1 MILYGSLQT
10 PNLTTGSQLN
20 IIIIII
26 YIMPLTYRTLGGQ
39 YQIASYSTLFP
50 PASATLGT
58 ITSSSV
64 QITNIVGPTNFT
76 FSIIRNG
83 TTIATGQTGT
93 TYTDT
98 GLSPN
103 TSYTYQIVTT
113 NASVTSNAVTIGTAI
128 TTAAPYVLA
137 FAGST
142 IYKTTNGTT
151 FTTFSTNLTTLMG
164 SVMQIVYGNSVY
176 VAVGSGTHCVAYS
189 SDAVTWTGAG
199 TPLAPVTSVA
209 FGPAPGLQASGSVFI
224 GTGPKTNGQTGT
236 GTAGNTTLVW
246 SSNGVT
252 WTGILSASAVS
263 LFTGNTGGRIIYNT
277 KLSMWIA
284 DQVNNNNNAALIGYS
299 TDGLNWTP
307 LSISAFSGA
316 NGGLGLDYNP
326 TTGLTVAC
334 GYAYNGS
341 NYVQTVMT
349 TTGTTWQNS
358 ASPFGTANNQAAFGV
373 AYGSGIFI
381 VVGGVSNST
390 NIIHSSSDGY
400 TWTARLAQQAGS
412 NDVRSVVYSNGF
424 NTWYVGSVGS
434 NIYYSQNNG
443 ASWTT
448 LALANAYYGFFAY
461 PN

>member
-246 SSNGVT
+246 M
-252 WTGILSASAVS
+252 IL
-263 LFTGNTGGRIIYNT
+263 L
-277 KLSMWIA
+277 K
-284 DQVNNNNNAALIGYS
+284 
-299 TDGLNWTP
+299 
-307 LSISAFSGA
+307 
-316 NGGLGLDYNP
+316 
-326 TTGLTVAC
+326 
-334 GYAYNGS
+334 
-341 NYVQTVMT
+341 
-349 TTGTTWQNS
+349 
-358 ASPFGTANNQAAFGV
+358 
-373 AYGSGIFI
+373 IFEC
-381 VVGGVSNST
+381 
-390 NIIHSSSDGY
+390 Y
-400 TWTARLAQQAGS
+400 
-412 NDVRSVVYSNGF
+412 
-424 NTWYVGSVGS
+424 
-434 NIYYSQNNG
+434 
-443 ASWTT
+443 
-448 LALANAYYGFFAY
+448 
-461 PN
+461 